1 MQVQFNYEGEQYII
15 GSPLR
20 DNPTILS
27 QYIVEAYLLDWVP
40 ANEGNI
46 VSYQSLDEAQRA
58 INDLKDKGLLRT
70 DEHLVIYKVKI
81 TRLNDSD

>member
-15 GSPLR
+15 GLPLR
-20 DNPTILS
+20 DRPTIFN

-40 ANEGNI
+40 ADEGNI
-46 VSYQSLDEAQRA
+46 VYYQSFDEAQRA
-58 INDLKDKGLLRT
+58 ISDLKDKGLLRT
-70 DEHLVIYKVKI
+70 DEHFVIYKVKI

>member
-58 INDLKDKGLLRT
+58 ISDLKDKGLLRT

>member
-70 DEHLVIYKVKI
+70 DEHFVIYKVKI